1 MHHQKFKSMKT
12 EKLIRIASLVFIS
25 MSALTFLYV
34 SILALANPQGVMDL
48 VDVKLANN
56 DAISSIRGVYG
67 GVGLSLSIT
76 LAYLAFTNV
85 SKALSLLC
93 LLWGFYAGSRV
104 ITIFS
109 DGALG
114 TFGLQWMTIEATF
127 FSFAF
132 TLLVVGSVTK
142 TFKPA
147 AQ

>member
-1 MHHQKFKSMKT
+1 MKT
-12 EKLIRIASLVFIS
+12 ETLIRIASRVFIT

-34 SILALANPQGVMDL
+34 SILALTNPQSVMDL
-48 VDVKLANN
+48 VDVKLTNN
-56 DAISSIRGVYG
+56 DALSSIRGVYG

-85 SKALSLLC
+85 PKGLSLLC

-127 FSFAF
+127 FAFAL
-132 TLLVVGSVTK
+132 TLLVVDSVTK

-147 AQ
+147 AR